1 MYVVAN
7 RVPVAAEWRT
17 QFEERFRAR
26 ASQVDQHP
34 GFVRMEILRP
44 EACDG
49 VYVVLTHWQDKAALD
64 GWIASPD
71 SRAAHSNPLPKE
83 AFTGAGQIER
93 HEVIISSEANFT
105 PATSSL
111 SDFREIGCKSI

>member
-49 VYVVLTHWQDKAALD
+49 VYVVLTHWQDKAAFE
-64 GWIASPD
+64 GWIGSPD
-71 SRAAHSNPLPKE
+71 FRAAHSNPLPKE